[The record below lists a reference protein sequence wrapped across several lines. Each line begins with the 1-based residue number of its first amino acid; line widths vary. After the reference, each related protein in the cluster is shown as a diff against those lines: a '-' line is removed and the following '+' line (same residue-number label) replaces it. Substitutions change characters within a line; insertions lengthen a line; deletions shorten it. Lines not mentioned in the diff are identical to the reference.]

1 MMSPGRLAA
10 KIRHHGEILL
20 MCDYDGTLVPLT
32 SRPELARPGK
42 NLLKLLQYLLQR
54 QGLHLVII
62 SGRSL
67 ADLRHLLPV
76 PGLWLAGHHGTRV
89 VDPKGEVIAL
99 SPPAPG
105 DIPWTK
111 IFSLARKIAAGI
123 PGLLVENKGENLALH
138 YRLAAPG
145 DAAAALEGFRREVKP
160 YLKYGLEFIAG
171 HKVLELRPRGA
182 HKGVAINYFTRRWPR
197 ALPLYLGDD
206 STDEDAFNALP
217 ANGLAVGIGPRFSGR
232 TPYFLASPVEV
243 SHFLFGLA

>member
-1 MMSPGRLAA
+1 MSPGRLAA
-10 KIRHHGEILL
+10 KIRGHREILL
-20 MCDYDGTLVPLT
+20 MCDYDGTLVPLAP
-32 SRPELARPGK
+32 RPELARPGE
-42 NLLKLLQYLLQR
+42 NLLELLQYLLR
-54 QGLHLVII
+54 RPGLHLVII

-67 ADLRHLLPV
+67 VDLRHLLPV

-89 VDPKGEVIAL
+89 LDPEGEISDL
-99 SPPAPG
+99 SPSIAG

-145 DAAAALEGFRREVKP
+145 DAAAVLEEFRREVRP

-171 HKVLELRPRGA
+171 HKVLEIRPRGA

-206 STDEDAFNALP
+206 RTDEDAFNALP
-217 ANGLAVGIGPRFSGR
+217 ANGLAVGVGPRFSGR
-232 TPYFLASPVEV
+232 TRYFLASPAEV
-243 SHFLFGLA
+243 SHFLFNLA